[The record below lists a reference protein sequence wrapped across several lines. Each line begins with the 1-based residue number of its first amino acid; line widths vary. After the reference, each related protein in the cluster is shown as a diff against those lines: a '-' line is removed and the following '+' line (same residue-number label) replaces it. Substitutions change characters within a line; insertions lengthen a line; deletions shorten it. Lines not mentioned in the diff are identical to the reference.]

1 MTKLAI
7 LICTLPEPFYIRKLK
22 RLLSILDPQIERF
35 NGDVSYHIHDAG
47 RSMKTGTKRNLLIEN
62 TESEYFVFIDSDDVV
77 TSTYV
82 SDIMSALKHNPD
94 VVTIKGW
101 MTTDGANRKE
111 WTIKL
116 GSPYTERNG
125 HYYRWPNHLAV
136 MKRSLVHHIKFPD
149 ITQQE
154 DFHWSKRIND
164 LRLLK
169 TEIHIDKP
177 TYHYDFIS
185 PKNRR

>member
-1 MTKLAI
+1 MKLAI

-22 RLLSILDPQIERF
+22 RLLSVLDPQVERF
-35 NGDVSYHIHDAG
+35 KDQVFYRIHDAG
-47 RSMKTGTKRNLLIEN
+47 RSMKTGTKRNELIAN
-62 TESEYFVFIDSDDVV
+62 TSSDYFVFIDSDDVV

-82 SDIMSALKHNPD
+82 SDIMSALELNPD

-101 MTTDGANRKE
+101 MTTDGVNRKD

-125 HYYRWPNHLAV
+125 HYYRWPNHIV
-136 MKRSLVHHIKFPD
+136 PMKRSLVEHIKFPD

-154 DFHWSKRIND
+154 DFQWSKIIND
-164 LRLLK
+164 RKILK
-169 TEIHIDKP
+169 TEIHLDKQL
-177 TYHYDFIS
+177 YHYDFIS